1 MAATRL
7 TGKALNG
14 KGNYWAWGSAK
25 QITTKLGEYEDTGL
39 TPKQVR
45 LLVDAVP
52 ELVRD
57 IKAGNKVFWE
67 EVNAD
72 NNPSF

>member
-7 TGKALNG
+7 TGRRFDGNG
-14 KGNYWAWGSAK
+14 KYWICGDAK
-25 QITTKLGEYEDTGL
+25 KATTKLGEYEDTGL

>member
-7 TGKALNG
+7 TGKIVDGTG
-14 KGNYWAWGSAK
+14 KYWTWADYR
-25 QITTKLGEYEDTGL
+25 QTLTKLGEYEDTGL

-45 LLVDAVP
+45 LLMNAVP

-57 IKAGNKVFWE
+57 IKGKSRN
-67 EVNAD
+67 
-72 NNPSF
+72 

>member
-14 KGNYWAWGSAK
+14 KGNYWTWGSAK

-45 LLVDAVP
+45 LLMDAVP

-57 IKAGNKVFWE
+57 IKGKSKN
-67 EVNAD
+67 
-72 NNPSF
+72 

>member
-7 TGKALNG
+7 TGKILDGTG
-14 KGNYWAWGSAK
+14 KYWTWGSSK
-25 QITTKLGEYEDTGL
+25 QVTTKLGEYEDTGL

-45 LLVDAVP
+45 LLMDAVP

-57 IKAGNKVFWE
+57 IKGESRN
-67 EVNAD
+67 
-72 NNPSF
+72 